1 MEEQD
6 FRFFE
11 ALVLKGL
18 TVLQGERTPQSL
30 YYMVKGRKA
39 NQVWQ
44 DVNNFNLHSYYR
56 LFPWISR
63 GLWEQIIQNLM
74 EKKWVSNTNTAQKDG
89 ISSFELTHL
98 GNQQLCEQN
107 KTYQLERWLSGI
119 NGMSITEQAMLFRLQ
134 ALLMVQTISQ
144 LLHDNSHFSPIVQ
157 NKEIQRR
164 IKQLLA
170 EPDERA
176 AWLNGLVDELYL
188 FMDML
193 EPTLQQQ
200 FFLQWTGAS
209 QVGLTARQI
218 AYQFRESFLLTE
230 VKLLSIWS
238 SLYCEVKENKSG
250 RFPLLQKLCLLQP
263 AQKPPISIS
272 AWETYNMLQKDMTL
286 EEIASRRTIKL
297 NTVEDHLIEAALKG
311 LPCKYGRFVSDQQIQ
326 FVHEASDRLQ
336 TKRLRLLKDE
346 LGHDYSYLQIRLAL
360 ALRGASA
367 WKQI

>member
-6 FRFFE
+6 FHFFE
-11 ALVLKGL
+11 TVVLNGL
-18 TVLQGERTPQSL
+18 AVLQGERTPQSL

-63 GLWEQIIQNLM
+63 GLWEQTMKNLM
-74 EKKWVSNTNTAQKDG
+74 EKKWVSNTNVAQKNA
-89 ISSFELTHL
+89 ISSFELTSS
-98 GNQQLCEQN
+98 GYQQLCEQN
-107 KTYQLERWLSGI
+107 KTYQLERWLSEI
-119 NGMSITEQAMLFRLQ
+119 NGISITEEATLFRLQ

-144 LLHDNSHFSPIVQ
+144 LLYANAHFSPIVQ
-157 NKEIQRR
+157 NREIQRQ

-170 EPDERA
+170 EPVGRA
-176 AWLNGLVDELYL
+176 AWLNGLAAELYL
-188 FMDML
+188 LMDML
-193 EPTLQQQ
+193 EPSLQQQ

-209 QVGLTARQI
+209 QVGLTSRQI
-218 AYQFRESFLLTE
+218 AYQFRESFLFTE

-238 SLYCEVKENKSG
+238 SMYCEVKENKSG
-250 RFPLLQKLCLLQP
+250 QFPLLQKLCQLQS
-263 AQKPPISIS
+263 AQKPPISMS
-272 AWETYNMLQKDMTL
+272 AWETYKMLQKDITL
-286 EEIASRRTIKL
+286 EEIASRRAIKL
-297 NTVEDHLIEAALKG
+297 NTVEDHLIEVALMS
-311 LPCKYGRFVSDQQIQ
+311 LPCKYGRWVSEQQIE
-326 FVHEASDRLQ
+326 FVHEASERLK

-360 ALRGASA
+360 ALRGASS